1 MAKTVSKFNEN
12 HKETDE
18 IILMNI
24 KRKTLEEDYRDTQ
37 INFLKISE
45 ENIFKVTRGKIHI
58 MYRDTELK

>member
-24 KRKTLEEDYRDTQ
+24 KRKTLEEDYRAT
-37 INFLKISE
+37 N
-45 ENIFKVTRGKIHI
+45 N
-58 MYRDTELK
+58 